1 MPDIKLFK
9 VHSYADLHGFKDVPI
24 VWFVD
29 KRERRLFGPGG
40 SLNVQVRDVLPNYTG
55 SYHDYDSADALEEYF
70 TESEAKAFGDWLQV
84 HRRTAVTTEAVQ
96 FPIILE
102 DNAILGAIGTTP
114 VGGETGFL
122 LMPAAPDY
130 GFPFNVWGYFDVRDC
145 EPIAKSA

>member
-55 SYHDYDSADALEEYF
+55 SYHDYD
-70 TESEAKAFGDWLQV
+70 
-84 HRRTAVTTEAVQ
+84 
-96 FPIILE
+96 
-102 DNAILGAIGTTP
+102 
-114 VGGETGFL
+114 L
-122 LMPAAPDY
+122 LMPWKNTSP
-130 GFPFNVWGYFDVRDC
+130 R
-145 EPIAKSA
+145 AKQRRSATGCKCIVARP